1 MGLMI
6 YIIYIIGIII
16 TVIERSF
23 FRKPNFLS
31 FCCFLNFF
39 LPSFPTIACSDLLER
54 GKERSMPMGYLT
66 IVGDWSE
73 LITFN
78 ASLSEVIRTYSMENL
93 PREFVPIFKV
103 SYRRSKISIS
113 SSR

>member
-1 MGLMI
+1 
-6 YIIYIIGIII
+6 
-16 TVIERSF
+16 
-23 FRKPNFLS
+23 
-31 FCCFLNFF
+31 
-39 LPSFPTIACSDLLER
+39 
-54 GKERSMPMGYLT
+54 MGYLT